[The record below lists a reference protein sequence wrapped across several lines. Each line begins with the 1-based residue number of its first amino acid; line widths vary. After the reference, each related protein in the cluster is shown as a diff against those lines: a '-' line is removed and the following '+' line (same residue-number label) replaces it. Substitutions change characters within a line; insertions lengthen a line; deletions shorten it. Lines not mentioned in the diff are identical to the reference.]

1 MDGQIEAC
9 HGRGHIFLHFRC
21 EIARALS
28 QVVVGRGRT
37 ELGGRGRSDITVLDG
52 AALPIPI
59 VVFSRHLFATTARRA
74 RARARP
80 SAIFRL
86 PQGICSPIGGRV
98 ESQDGTGK
106 QMGRASEG
114 RPSDDPPA
122 KGYSEIEEAT
132 GRASERG
139 KLAGL
144 TAASLIFST
153 KVLSP
158 LCQEWSAFKPCM
170 KAGGRETLPTHR
182 QVRQLDSAPRSV
194 LYGQG

>member
-1 MDGQIEAC
+1 MRD
-9 HGRGHIFLHFRC
+9 
-21 EIARALS
+21 RALS

-37 ELGGRGRSDITVLDG
+37 DLGGRGRSDITVLDG

-59 VVFSRHLFATTARRA
+59 VVFSRHLFATTDRRA

-106 QMGRASEG
+106 QMGRAKDVLQTIRRRKVIQRSKKRRGE
-114 RPSDDPPA
+114 
-122 KGYSEIEEAT
+122 
-132 GRASERG
+132 RASERG
-139 KLAGL
+139 KLAGS

-194 LYGQG
+194 LYGQV

>member
-1 MDGQIEAC
+1 MRD
-9 HGRGHIFLHFRC
+9 
-21 EIARALS
+21 RALS

-37 ELGGRGRSDITVLDG
+37 DLGGRGRSDITVLDG

-106 QMGRASEG
+106 QMGRAKDVLQTIRRRKVIQRSKKRRGE
-114 RPSDDPPA
+114 
-122 KGYSEIEEAT
+122 
-132 GRASERG
+132 RAS
-139 KLAGL
+139 
-144 TAASLIFST
+144 
-153 KVLSP
+153 
-158 LCQEWSAFKPCM
+158 
-170 KAGGRETLPTHR
+170 GGNLP
-182 QVRQLDSAPRSV
+182 A
-194 LYGQG
+194 

>member
-1 MDGQIEAC
+1 MRD
-9 HGRGHIFLHFRC
+9 
-21 EIARALS
+21 RALS

-74 RARARP
+74 RARP

-106 QMGRASEG
+106 QMGRAKDVLQTIRRRKVIQRSKKRRGE
-114 RPSDDPPA
+114 
-122 KGYSEIEEAT
+122 
-132 GRASERG
+132 RAGETCRLDGGVINFLHKS
-139 KLAGL
+139 AVS
-144 TAASLIFST
+144 A
-153 KVLSP
+153 LSRVEC
-158 LCQEWSAFKPCM
+158 L
-170 KAGGRETLPTHR
+170 
-182 QVRQLDSAPRSV
+182 
-194 LYGQG
+194 